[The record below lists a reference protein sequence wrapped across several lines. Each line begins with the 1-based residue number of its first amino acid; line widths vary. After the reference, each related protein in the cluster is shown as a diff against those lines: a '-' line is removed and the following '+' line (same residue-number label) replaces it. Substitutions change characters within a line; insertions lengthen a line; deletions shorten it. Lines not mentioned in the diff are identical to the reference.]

1 MLIPMLTRDQ
11 LRALI
16 DALPED
22 QLADVAT
29 AVEQATDPVLRAVLL
44 APIDNEPET
53 EEERAA
59 VAEADAEIA
68 RGEVLTHEEIKRRHG
83 L

>member
-16 DALPED
+16 DALPEE
-22 QLADVAT
+22 QLADVAM

-44 APIDNEPET
+44 ST
-53 EEERAA
+53 
-59 VAEADAEIA
+59 
-68 RGEVLTHEEIKRRHG
+68 
-83 L
+83 